1 MPKLIE
7 AWRNRALLY
16 SVLGVALL
24 TRLFVEW
31 GQPFHHIVGLRQTQT
46 GLNIY
51 WYLRDG
57 IDLLRPPIPIFGAD
71 APAIPTEFP
80 LHQALAA
87 LALKLL
93 GEESVEAI
101 EIAARAVTFGFYLIA
116 GVVLHGILRRQ
127 ISTIA
132 ADAAIV
138 LWLLMPFP
146 YFWSLTAVNDFVA
159 LAFALMYLDQVLKL
173 AQDEKASTPRLW
185 LVGSVGALCFL
196 TKVTT
201 AMVLAPPIG
210 LLYLHHRGILRRWR
224 LAARDWFA
232 FAIAF
237 AAPAAIGYAWV
248 LWSDHVK
255 SLNAMGAA
263 TLMSGG
269 QGIWVLGPLEQ
280 RFQAET
286 WSEIF
291 LRTMSAELLALV
303 AVPFFLIGVVLA
315 CRRLE
320 LALAWIL
327 PIPIA
332 LLVLTNSYYFHPYYF
347 IALLGCIV
355 VPVALGLDFTVE
367 KLRRAG
373 RREGAHAL
381 RAAVLPVFL
390 CLAMWGTAFWAGGVA
405 TALRDA
411 KPVHHFFLPFLQSPT
426 PPVKHRGLLRAAE
439 VVKANSGPDDVIMV
453 TGMLMSSELPFYA
466 ERRAI
471 LISSLIDNCTEP
483 VWSEVRKSKIAVYVD
498 YVDENSPPKARDPGC
513 RYVGRDEQCRIAQ
526 IEGFWIG
533 SCYRDRFDDFRD

>member
-1 MPKLIE
+1 
-7 AWRNRALLY
+7 
-16 SVLGVALL
+16 VVGVALL

-31 GQPFHHIVGLRQTQT
+31 GHPFHHIVGLRQAQT
-46 GLNIY
+46 GINIY

-93 GEESVEAI
+93 GAESVEAI

-173 AQDEKASTPRLW
+173 AQGKKASTSRLW
-185 LVGSVGALCFL
+185 LVGTVGALCFL

-210 LLYLHHRGILRRWR
+210 LLYLHHRGILRTWR
-224 LAARDWFA
+224 LAARDWLA

-263 TLMSGG
+263 TLASGG
-269 QGIWVLGPLEQ
+269 QGVWVLGPLEQ

-303 AVPFFLIGVVLA
+303 AVPFFLIGLVLA
-315 CRRLE
+315 CRRLD
-320 LALAWIL
+320 LALTWIL

-355 VPVALGLDFTVE
+355 VPVALGLDFTVA
-367 KLRRAG
+367 KMRPAMRAV
-373 RREGAHAL
+373 
-381 RAAVLPVFL
+381 VLPALL

-405 TALRDA
+405 AAAREG
-411 KPVHHFFLPFLQSPT
+411 KPVHHFFVPFLDDPT
-426 PPVKHRGLLRAAE
+426 PPARHRGLLRAAE
-439 VVKANSGPDDVIMV
+439 VIKANSGPDDVIMV

-466 ERRAI
+466 ERRAVM
-471 LISSLIDNCTEP
+471 ISSLIDNCTEE
-483 VWSEVRKSKIAVYVD
+483 VWAKVRKSNIAVYVD
-498 YVDENSPPKARDPGC
+498 YFDESSPPKARDPGC
-513 RYVGRDEQCRIAQ
+513 HLVGRDEQCRIAQ

-533 SCYRDRFDDFRD
+533 SCYRDLLDD